1 MEHLDIIILSSIV
14 TTLFIVFTI
23 TLWREFNTMSDTNYQ
38 LTKKEGPRGQLVN
51 FIGGLMDDNTIDK
64 EQVFKAMSR
73 TIADMESDGIYFSN
87 DVKKELEKQRE
98 ELYCEYSNL
107 PSVKS
112 YESQ

>member
-1 MEHLDIIILSSIV
+1 MNLDILILTSIV
-14 TTLFIVFTI
+14 VTLFTTFII
-23 TLWREFNTMSDTNYQ
+23 TLWREFTTMNVTKYQ
-38 LTKKEGPRGQLVN
+38 PSKKEGPRGQLVN
-51 FIGGLMDDNTIDK
+51 FIGNLMEDKTIDK

-87 DVKKELEKQRE
+87 EVKQVLEKQRD

-112 YESQ
+112 YES